1 MNRTYN
7 LTGMVLRGYALNEA
21 DRILVLFSPEEGLKR
36 VVAKGLRKPKN
47 RIGGR
52 LEPFRENNVMLAKG
66 RNMDVVTQVESLRSF
81 PAIQQDF
88 DLLAAAMSA
97 AELLLAF
104 VEEGAPAP
112 DIYAH
117 YVEFLSVLKPG
128 VEAEV
133 LLTAYE
139 LQLLELVGY
148 RPELNYC
155 LSCER
160 EIDEAKDVHGL
171 NIEGGGTI
179 CTHCVGQTAGRT
191 YRLSPGAWQLLQ
203 RLQETP
209 LEECVRFKGTGA
221 LLASCR
227 HALKDYLSYRAE
239 RELKAQKMFEW
250 ESMVPTPAKPPR
262 PAAPADEAEI
272 PF

>member
-7 LTGMVLRGYALNEA
+7 LTAIALRGYALNEA

-52 LEPFRENNVMLAKG
+52 LEPFRENNIMLAKG

-104 VEEGAPAP
+104 VEEGVPAP
-112 DIYAH
+112 DVYEH
-117 YVEFLSVLKPG
+117 FVEFLGLLKPG
-128 VEAEV
+128 AEAEV

-148 RPELNYC
+148 RPELGYC

-160 EIDEAKDVHGL
+160 PLDEAKDVQGL

-179 CTHCVGQTAGRT
+179 CVNCAGQTAGRL
-191 YRLSPGAWQLLQ
+191 YPLSPGAWQLLQ

-209 LEECVRFKGTGA
+209 LEECLRFKGTGT

-250 ESMVPTPAKPPR
+250 DNMVPQPPKPVAR
-262 PAAPADEAEI
+262 PEPMDEAEV

>member
-1 MNRTYN
+1 
-7 LTGMVLRGYALNEA
+7 
-21 DRILVLFSPEEGLKR
+21 

-52 LEPFRENNVMLAKG
+52 LEPFRENNIMLAKG
-66 RNMDVVTQVESLRSF
+66 RSMDVVTQVESLRSF
-81 PAIQQDF
+81 PAIQQDV

-112 DIYAH
+112 DIYEH
-117 YVEFLSVLKPG
+117 YVEFLGLLKPG

-155 LSCER
+155 LNCER
-160 EIDEAKDVHGL
+160 ELVEAKDVHGL

-179 CTHCVGQTAGRT
+179 CTHCAGQTAGRT

-209 LEECVRFKGTGA
+209 LEACTRFKGTGT
-221 LLASCR
+221 LLATCR
-227 HALKDYLSYRAE
+227 HALKDYLSFRAE

-250 ESMVPTPAKPPR
+250 EGMGKAPAAPVQAVRAPGGA
-262 PAAPADEAEI
+262 AAPADEAEI